1 MEKILRDFEKQH
13 FTYNDGFLHYRHGV
27 ELHFIGRFKYVG
39 KASAMKFANFLSKN
53 FSIEEYTTR
62 MDAGESP
69 LKILESKGYC
79 SPQMARL
86 AKRWGYA
93 PTLEN
98 AQRALVDQTNAD
110 LERMGE
116 KPSLSYEKH
125 KHILVREC
133 Y

>member
-13 FTYNDGFLHYRHGV
+13 FTYNEGFLHYRHGV
-27 ELHFIGRFKYVG
+27 ELHLIGRFKYVG
-39 KASAMKFANFLSKN
+39 KASAMKFANFLRKN

-86 AKRWGYA
+86 AKRLGYA

-98 AQRALVDQTNAD
+98 TQRALVDQTNAD

-116 KPSLSYEKH
+116 EPSLSYERH
-125 KHILVREC
+125 KHILAREC